1 MEEDGGESYGEDED
15 NEEMLGV
22 NDVTSQLAAAG
33 WQHGVHLFLFFYLIF
48 YYTVRQCCGGVCY
61 CTYKAE
67 PVKKWPGGCRIYC
80 LIFTVSILM
89 SLIPVPNLNR
99 SVKKTLKLPVLMT
112 QCTNLAIKYRYNI
125 WG

>member
-33 WQHGVHLFLFFYLIF
+33 WQHGVHLFFIFLFYFLL
-48 YYTVRQCCGGVCY
+48 Y
-61 CTYKAE
+61 CTPVLRRWLLLYKAE
-67 PVKKWPGGCRIYC
+67 PVKKWLGGCRIYC